1 VRRDAI
7 DQRPRVDWEDR
18 VICAGLVVAV
28 LAILAGM
35 L

>member
-1 VRRDAI
+1 VRRDHH

-18 VICAGLVVAV
+18 VIFGGLVVTV
-28 LAILAGM
+28 LAIAAGM

>member
-1 VRRDAI
+1 MRRDHH

-18 VICAGLVVAV
+18 VILAGLVVTA
-28 LAILAGM
+28 LAIAAGM